1 MSKTL
6 HFFSL
11 FIFIVS
17 VWLIGKALGIP
28 LRGLYIGILFGALT
42 LFIPQ
47 QYSKINELIFISI
60 ALINLFIL
68 GYNTFLGVVYSI
80 PPLISGGEN
89 TYEKIIERSIFLAG
103 IEIRLK
109 RNTGFVDNI
118 HVSALINLLFIF
130 YSYFKN
136 WKLLHRFAIVILFFN
151 VNLQFI
157 LIYLLWSFFKNKKLQ
172 ISKNKLLLLLLGGL
186 GIFILIDQLF
196 MSGGY
201 SQQLGATNVN
211 VLIVEFKN
219 YLAYMSAK
227 DWLFGLSVFDEDFY
241 QGDDFGY
248 YVPLTDIGLI
258 GLPIQFGLLGISAI
272 ILCYSF
278 WLKFS
283 KRQLRFLL
291 LVCLIMLLHY
301 FTIASF
307 WGIFMIF
314 LLIGFQNNLFAEE
327 NA

>member
-1 MSKTL
+1 M
-6 HFFSL
+6 
-11 FIFIVS
+11 
-17 VWLIGKALGIP
+17 
-28 LRGLYIGILFGALT
+28 
-42 LFIPQ
+42 
-47 QYSKINELIFISI
+47 
-60 ALINLFIL
+60 
-68 GYNTFLGVVYSI
+68 
-80 PPLISGGEN
+80 PPLISGGEK

-118 HVSALINLLFIF
+118 HVSAFINLLFIF
-130 YSYFKN
+130 YSYFKR
-136 WKLLHRFAIVILFFN
+136 WKLLNRFSVIVLFLN

-157 LIYLLWSFFKNKKLQ
+157 LIYLIWFFFRNRKLQ
-172 ISKNKLLLLLLGGL
+172 INKSKLIFILLGGFVL
-186 GIFILIDQLF
+186 FVFIDQVF

-201 SQQLGATNVN
+201 SQQLGATNLN
-211 VLIVEFKN
+211 VLLVEFKN
-219 YLAYMSAK
+219 YFAYMTSK
-227 DWLFGLSVFDEDFY
+227 DWLFGLSVFNEDFY
-241 QGDDFGY
+241 QGEDFGY

-258 GLPIQFGLLGISAI
+258 GLPIQFGVLGITAI

-283 KRQLRFLL
+283 EKQLRFLL
-291 LVCLIMLLHY
+291 LICLLMLLHY

-314 LLIGFQNNLFAEE
+314 LLMSFQSNLFAKQ